1 MNDELINAMGDL
13 QRAKVIELVKKEIE
27 KGTKPLKIIEWLS
40 QGVKIVGDLFE
51 KKEYFLAEL
60 ITGGDIFQDAFE
72 ELKPILEKE
81 DIKTQAKGK
90 IVFGTVKG
98 DIHDIGKN
106 IVITILR
113 ASGFY
118 VEDVGVDVPAEKFI
132 ESVKQM
138 NADILGLSALLT
150 MAIESVKEII
160 KLLEKDNLRDKIKI
174 IVGGSAF
181 TENIAEKLGVDAYGK
196 DPQEAVKK
204 CEKLL
209 A

>member
-13 QRAKVIELVKKEIE
+13 QRAKVIELVKEEIK

-60 ITGGDIFQDAFE
+60 ITGGDIFQDAFL

-118 VEDVGVDVPAEKFI
+118 VEDLGVDVPAEKFI
-132 ESVKQM
+132 ESIKKI
-138 NADILGLSALLT
+138 NPDILALSALLT
-150 MAIESVKEII
+150 MAIESVKEITN
-160 KLLEKDNLRDKIKI
+160 LLEKENLRDRVSI

-181 TENIAEKLGVDAYGK
+181 TQDIANKLEVDAYGK
-196 DPQEAVKK
+196 DPQDAVKK
-204 CEKLL
+204 CEKFL

>member
-1 MNDELINAMGDL
+1 MNNELINAMGDL
-13 QRAKVIELVKKEIE
+13 KRAKVMELVKKEIE

-72 ELKPILEKE
+72 ELKPILKE
-81 DIKTQAKGK
+81 DIKTKAKGK

-113 ASGFY
+113 AAGFY
-118 VEDVGVDVPAEKFI
+118 VEDLGVDVPAEKFI
-132 ESVKQM
+132 EFIKKM
-138 NADILGLSALLT
+138 NADILALSALLT
-150 MAIESVKEII
+150 MAIESVKEITN
-160 KLLEKDNLRDKIKI
+160 LLEKENLRDKIKI

-181 TENIAEKLGVDAYGK
+181 TKAIADKLGVAFGK
-196 DPQEAVKK
+196 DPQDAVKK
-204 CEKLL
+204 CEELL
-209 A
+209 